1 MPWLDRGSGA
11 GWLPLLLCVRRLGV
25 YPPASGEVDSARQSD
40 RNKCDPTVDLQRLT
54 RRFQSRVTTPILMI
68 AWFWAPRF
76 LASAYPSSNAKDT
89 SPDYEQEPAPARSG
103 FRPIS
108 YRTRAYGTSRDV
120 SRSQVFAPL
129 VLPYAWRLTG
139 ARSARAHHPV
149 TARCSASAVCQPAS
163 ARSGGWAAIEGLLIG
178 DSVEKLIF

>member
-11 GWLPLLLCVRRLGV
+11 GWLPSLLCVRRLGV

-89 SPDYEQEPAPARSG
+89 SPDYEQEPGPVSGPFHIGQGLTEPA
-103 FRPIS
+103 
-108 YRTRAYGTSRDV
+108 GTSRDLKF
-120 SRSQVFAPL
+120 SPRWSCHAHDPLRGCAP
-129 VLPYAWRLTG
+129 P
-139 ARSARAHHPV
+139 AHITPSPPD
-149 TARCSASAVCQPAS
+149 AAPRPSASRPPR
-163 ARSGGWAAIEGLLIG
+163 RSH
-178 DSVEKLIF
+178 